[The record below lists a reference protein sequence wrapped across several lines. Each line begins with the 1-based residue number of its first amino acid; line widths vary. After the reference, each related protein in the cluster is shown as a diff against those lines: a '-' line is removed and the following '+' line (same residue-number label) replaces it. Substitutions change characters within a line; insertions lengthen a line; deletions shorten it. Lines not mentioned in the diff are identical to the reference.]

1 MAIFQGRVFLLL
13 GTVLT
18 ACALGLL
25 LGTGTPPLP
34 LR

>member
-25 LGTGTPPLP
+25 RGVGTPLP

>member
-1 MAIFQGRVFLLL
+1 MAIFQGRVFLPL

-18 ACALGLL
+18 AYALGLL
-25 LGTGTPPLP
+25 AGQAAPLP